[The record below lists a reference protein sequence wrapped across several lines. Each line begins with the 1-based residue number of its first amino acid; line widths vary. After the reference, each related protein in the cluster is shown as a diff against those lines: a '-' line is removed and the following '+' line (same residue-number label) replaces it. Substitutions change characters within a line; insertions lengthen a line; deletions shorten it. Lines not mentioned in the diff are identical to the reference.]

1 MVDLFEVNNILGF
14 YRSQYPEI
22 SIEVNYNPRTF
33 VINVFMRNIETK
45 KFYCDVHALCYDTE
59 QAKGII
65 TRMLNDALA
74 KGALK

>member
-1 MVDLFEVNNILGF
+1 MVDLFEINNLLRF

-22 SIEVNYNPRTF
+22 SIEVKYNPETM
-33 VINVFMRNIETK
+33 VINVFMRNTETK
-45 KFYCDVHALCYDTE
+45 TFYCDVHALCFDTE

-65 TRMLNDALA
+65 KKALNDALA

>member
-1 MVDLFEVNNILGF
+1 MVDLFEVNDILGF

-22 SIEVNYNPRTF
+22 SIEVNYNPETF

-45 KFYCDVHALCYDTE
+45 TFYSDVHAICFDTE

-65 TRMLNDALA
+65 TRALNDALA
-74 KGALK
+74 KGDLK